1 MRLQCIFWKCGGYSR
16 LREWFSANTGQ
27 PLRLNGNF
35 VADST
40 DDLHFSTETQRQSKS
55 GLKGG
60 QSSLQSGPCSHIP
73 ATGNSPAQ
81 GSKQQLPP
89 TLQVP
94 LDLLELVVQVSKSP
108 AQCPGPI
115 AMEYNPRPHPKPVS
129 FGWLSQQVR
138 GATHQHEEAHQASGL
153 FLDCAHE

>member
-16 LREWFSANTGQ
+16 FREWYSANTGQ

-35 VADST
+35 MADST
-40 DDLHFSTETQRQSKS
+40 GDLHFSTKTQQQSKS
-55 GLKGG
+55 VLKGE
-60 QSSLQSGPCSHIP
+60 QSGPHSHIP

-89 TLQVP
+89 TPQVP
-94 LDLLELVVQVSKSP
+94 LDLLELVVQVSNSP
-108 AQCPGPI
+108 AQCPGSI